1 MRRATYE
8 WLSLLYDRH
17 GPREFGK
24 LCQKLLAIAYRR
36 GGFVHVVE
44 RGVQGVDVDAAE
56 GQTKYS
62 TEVKTTVSETIVFQA
77 KDVVGLAGRQADGY
91 LPLLGVLRLS
101 PLSDWFL
108 VDAEHLQPGRLPLEK
123 LRPYRRHDLENH
135 IRPLFATAV
144 EEHAGTALAGA
155 QAYLD
160 RVLRQLGIA
169 QQEGQKIET
178 M

>member
-24 LCQKLLAIAYRR
+24 LCQKLLAIAYRHA
-36 GGFVHVVE
+36 GFVHVIE

-62 TEVKTTVSETIVFQA
+62 TEVKTTVNGVIIFQA
-77 KDVVGLAGRQADGY
+77 KDVAGLAGRRADGY

-101 PLSDWFL
+101 PLSDWL
-108 VDAEHLQPGRLPLEK
+108 LADAEHLQAGR
-123 LRPYRRHDLENH
+123 
-135 IRPLFATAV
+135 
-144 EEHAGTALAGA
+144 
-155 QAYLD
+155 
-160 RVLRQLGIA
+160 
-169 QQEGQKIET
+169 
-178 M
+178 